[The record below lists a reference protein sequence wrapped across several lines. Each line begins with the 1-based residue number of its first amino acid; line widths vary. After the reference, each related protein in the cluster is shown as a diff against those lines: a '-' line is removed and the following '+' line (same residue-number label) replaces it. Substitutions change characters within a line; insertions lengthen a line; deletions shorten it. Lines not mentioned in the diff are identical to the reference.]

1 MYNTVNV
8 WMRLEDFVEVFLF
21 SDVDVKEVGSLS
33 TNEFDSIDGFFGGI
47 EKVICNNDF
56 VVCFE

>member
-21 SDVDVKEVGSLS
+21 PDVDVKEVGSLS

-47 EKVICNNDF
+47 EKVICNDDF